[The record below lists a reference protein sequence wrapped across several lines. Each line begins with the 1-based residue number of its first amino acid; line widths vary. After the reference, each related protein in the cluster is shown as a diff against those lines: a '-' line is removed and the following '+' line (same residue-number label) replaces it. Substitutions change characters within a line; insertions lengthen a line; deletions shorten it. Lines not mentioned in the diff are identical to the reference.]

1 MSQKLDSIYIPC
13 MHSTQFDTAGDPVPA
28 APVTVGLSDTP
39 AAVPRR
45 WVPFW
50 AAVAILVLASAIPVA
65 LGILAPDRDPN
76 AIGFVEQVSLTVEGN
91 EGPRALGGYVA
102 PEGWLWIDAQ
112 ARDSFT
118 SPDGQVLVT
127 GRLLA
132 GVEDPER
139 ELRAAAATGSAL
151 LPVAVSTT
159 ASGLASYTLSEDLA
173 AGGEVTERTF
183 VCSAAATSRSCFE
196 FVIVDAQNETWDSA
210 LRALIDSVEVL

>member
-1 MSQKLDSIYIPC
+1 
-13 MHSTQFDTAGDPVPA
+13 MHSTSADAGSHPEPDAPA
-28 APVTVGLSDTP
+28 VSAQLDGAP
-39 AAVPRR
+39 AVRRR
-45 WVPFW
+45 WAPFW
-50 AAVAILVLASAIPVA
+50 AAAAILLLASAIPVA

-76 AIGFVEQVSLTVEGN
+76 AIGYVEQIVLTVEGDD
-91 EGPRALGGYVA
+91 GSRALGGYVA
-102 PEGWLWIDAQ
+102 PAGWLWIDAQ
-112 ARDSFT
+112 AGGSFT
-118 SPDGQVLVT
+118 SPDGQVVVT

-132 GVEDPER
+132 GIEDPER
-139 ELRAAAATGSAL
+139 ELRAAAAAGSAF
-151 LPVAVSTT
+151 LPVAFSTT